1 MSRVLDVKNGSASV
15 GIDHLFDILELVTKV
30 LSLSHRQAVVV
41 EAAHLLSECATS
53 VVEGSHTSDLSVATL
68 ESAVSLAG
76 EEASWHVGSQFVVVC
91 WFLNVVALSSH
102 QFATNGIIARPVGGS
117 LFVGPVRHWRL
128 AESSNTTHLEQTE
141 SWNFLCNHKLFTV
154 GGGSFS
160 LLSVRIAS
168 FDILDCNI
176 LAGITFAARVN
187 VSFLGERVISSGSV
201 GSRIVGTIVDQSCHC
216 VVVILP

>member
-1 MSRVLDVKNGSASV
+1 LITYASV
-15 GIDHLFDILELVTKV
+15 GVDHLFDIFELGTEV
-30 LSLSHRQAVVV
+30 LFLSHRQAVVV
-41 EAAHLLSECATS
+41 ETAHLLSEGAAS
-53 VVEGSHTSDLSVATL
+53 VVAGSHTSDLSVAL
-68 ESAVSLAG
+68 KSAVSLAG

-91 WFLNVVALSSH
+91 WLLNVVALSSH
-102 QFATNGIIARPVGGS
+102 QFATNGIVARPVGGS
-117 LFVGPVRHWRL
+117 LFVGPVRHWCL

-141 SWNFLCNHKLFTV
+141 SWNFLCDHNLFTTV

-187 VSFLGERVISSGSV
+187 VNFLGE
-201 GSRIVGTIVDQSCHC
+201 
-216 VVVILP
+216 